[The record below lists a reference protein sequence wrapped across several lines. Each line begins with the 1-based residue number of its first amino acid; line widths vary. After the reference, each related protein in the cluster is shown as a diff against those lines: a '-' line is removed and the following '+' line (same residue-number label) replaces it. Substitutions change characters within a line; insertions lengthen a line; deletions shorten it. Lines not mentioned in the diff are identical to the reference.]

1 MDDLPPPDSPRITSD
16 LLVSAYSQGIFP
28 MADDESGEV
37 HWFQPD
43 PRGIIPLDRFRVPA
57 SLSRRVRSG
66 RFKITIDT
74 CFEEV
79 MRECSLARSEENG
92 SWMTEQLLGAYCD
105 LHDRGAAHSLEAWRD
120 GRLVGGVY
128 GVHLGGAFFGES
140 MFSRPK
146 IGGTDASKVCL
157 VHLVERLQARGF
169 SLLDTQYVNEH
180 LRQFGCVEIPG
191 ESYAELLRIALGE
204 SIEF

>member
-28 MADDESGEV
+28 MADDSGEV

-66 RFKITIDT
+66 RFKITVDT

-79 MRECSLARSEENG
+79 MRECSLARSEDNG

>member
-28 MADDESGEV
+28 MADDSGEV

-66 RFKITIDT
+66 RFKITVDT

-79 MRECSLARSEENG
+79 MRECSLARSEDNG

-191 ESYAELLRIALGE
+191 DSYAELLRIALGE